1 MSAVGNKAGLVLIG
15 AGLGMALP
23 QLPSPVSMIQPFL
36 WILLIVIGV
45 ILIIK
50 D

>member
-23 QLPSPVSMIQPFL
+23 SLPNPFNMIQPYL